1 MKSTTL
7 SSLFFTFF
15 LCIIFYAPLP
25 AISGSLYVSL
35 CNEYRP
41 TEQIPYCV
49 SLLKADSRIPLAT
62 NYHDLS
68 KYILELAL
76 NDAISVKTYLT
87 VLAKR
92 YPSDKAIGECIYLTY
107 VTALGALNSAL
118 NKLDNDPHSARDEA
132 ITAALGAYNCDKA
145 FQNDTVIH
153 DPAIHIRNNEVSF
166 VSIMA
171 SLGIIHL
178 F

>member
-7 SSLFFTFF
+7 SSLFFIFF
-15 LCIIFYAPLP
+15 LCIILYAPLP
-25 AISGSLYVSL
+25 VISGSLYVSL

-41 TEQIPYCV
+41 EKEIPYCL
-49 SLLKADSRIPLAT
+49 SLLKADSRITLAK

-68 KYILELAL
+68 KYILEMASR
-76 NDAISVKTYLT
+76 DAFSVKTYLT
-87 VLAKR
+87 LLAKR

-107 VTALGALNSAL
+107 ATTTGALNSAL
-118 NKLDNDPHSARDEA
+118 DKLDNDPHGARDSA
-132 ITAALGAYNCDKA
+132 ITAAFGAADCDKA
-145 FQNDTVIH
+145 FQNDTVVH
-153 DPAIHIRNNEVSF
+153 DPAIHIRNNEVFFIS
-166 VSIMA
+166 VMA